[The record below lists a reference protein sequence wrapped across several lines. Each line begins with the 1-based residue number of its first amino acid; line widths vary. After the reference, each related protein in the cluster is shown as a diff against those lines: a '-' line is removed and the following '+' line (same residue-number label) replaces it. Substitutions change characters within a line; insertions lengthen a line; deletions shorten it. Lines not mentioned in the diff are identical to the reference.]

1 MKKVRWGVIGAGG
14 IAQRR
19 TIPGM
24 MQCENAEL
32 VAVMEITPELAES
45 CRAKWNC
52 KKAYTSAEDLLN
64 DPEIDAVYI
73 ASPGFSAR
81 TAGNGCGR
89 RGQTHPDRK
98 AAGNDGGRGPEG
110 RRAL

>member
-45 CRAKWNC
+45 CRAM
-52 KKAYTSAEDLLN
+52 YEGDL
-64 DPEIDAVYI
+64 P
-73 ASPGFSAR
+73 SR
-81 TAGNGCGR
+81 
-89 RGQTHPDRK
+89 
-98 AAGNDGGRGPEG
+98 
-110 RRAL
+110 